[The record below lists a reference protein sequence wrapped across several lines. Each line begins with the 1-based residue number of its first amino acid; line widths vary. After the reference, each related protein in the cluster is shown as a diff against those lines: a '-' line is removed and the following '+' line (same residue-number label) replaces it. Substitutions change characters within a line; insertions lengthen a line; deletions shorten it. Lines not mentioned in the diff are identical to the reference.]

1 MTTKALV
8 KLGFDRFVITALS
21 FTTTSSHIR
30 GRHRKVKKANKLK
43 PVYVTL
49 IRTNIEMPTKKIC
62 ILGLVLK
69 VTDFGDFVLK
79 TIFVLMM
86 ILHKDKDDYQARSP
100 LRRQVHDW
108 TRQSGPPSPPNPHPA
123 QSLFLFAVHP
133 ISWAFCSTI
142 FLLLQKLLLENGIGH
157 RCW

>member
-30 GRHRKVKKANKLK
+30 GRHRKVKRANKLK

-49 IRTNIEMPTKKIC
+49 IRTNIEMPTKKFC
-62 ILGLVLK
+62 MLGLVLK

-108 TRQSGPPSPPNPHPA
+108 TRQSGPPPQTHTLHNHYFF
-123 QSLFLFAVHP
+123 SLP

-142 FLLLQKLLLENGIGH
+142 FSCFKSFF
-157 RCW
+157 WKMV

>member
-108 TRQSGPPSPPNPHPA
+108 TRQSGPPPPNPHPA
-123 QSLFLFAVHP
+123 QSLFLFAADILGILQHH
-133 ISWAFCSTI
+133 I
-142 FLLLQKLLLENGIGH
+142 FLLQKLLLENGIRH
-157 RCW
+157 RCR

>member
-108 TRQSGPPSPPNPHPA
+108 TRQSGPPPPKPTPCTIIISFRCRYLGHFAAPY
-123 QSLFLFAVHP
+123 FLASKASFGK
-133 ISWAFCSTI
+133 WYKT
-142 FLLLQKLLLENGIGH
+142 
-157 RCW
+157 